1 VSAKAH
7 TRSPKSEGRK
17 KAETRN
23 PNLAKPEPNEGK
35 SNRGYKLQ
43 PFCVQSK
50 EDEAKCPSM
59 ASGFGIRPSFG
70 FRPSEFG
77 FGRLAAGGTVQYA
90 RKGEIFL
97 PLTRK
102 NEPHTPVIAS
112 LAVRVFASAMGRD
125 DGGGGD
131 LA

>member
-1 VSAKAH
+1 MSAKAH

-77 FGRLAAGGTVQYA
+77 FGRLAAGGPVPINALATLLSQRHVPRPA
-90 RKGEIFL
+90 K
-97 PLTRK
+97 TRPPAAPGQ
-102 NEPHTPVIAS
+102 NS
-112 LAVRVFASAMGRD
+112 
-125 DGGGGD
+125 
-131 LA
+131 